1 MKRIMWLLLVVMP
14 LIIFAQEVVVPD
26 AVSDVV
32 ETTVDG
38 FITKTWIMSSAVM
51 AVIQGLKKIFG
62 ALKFEISGIKSQAL
76 AIAITIAYVLLNMNV
91 WQDGQITPDDALLM
105 IQGVLSAVGGIYGYK
120 LLWRCKTPE
129 KKDEKPEDGEITCG
143 K

>member
-1 MKRIMWLLLVVMP
+1 MKKLLWFI
-14 LIIFAQEVVVPD
+14 LIAFPIFIFAQEIVDVVVPD
-26 AVSDVV
+26 VVSDTV

-51 AVIQGLKKIFG
+51 AIIQALKKILG
-62 ALKFEISGIKSQAL
+62 MLKFEVSGFKSQAL
-76 AIAITIAYVLLNMNV
+76 AIAVTVLYVLANMNV

-120 LLWRCKTPE
+120 LLWRAKKPDIKAEE
-129 KKDEKPEDGEITCG
+129 KNVCG